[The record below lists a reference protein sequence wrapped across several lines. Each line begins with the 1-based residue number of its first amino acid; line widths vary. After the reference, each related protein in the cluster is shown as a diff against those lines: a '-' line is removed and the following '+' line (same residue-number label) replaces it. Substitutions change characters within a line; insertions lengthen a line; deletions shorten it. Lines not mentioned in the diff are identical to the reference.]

1 MHRDLK
7 LENLM
12 VDVDGY
18 LKVIDYG
25 LARVL
30 LPGQLSRSMCGT
42 PQYMAP
48 EVVKGEQ
55 YSFAAD
61 WWSVGVIMYEMITGF
76 NPFGGKDRRKIF

>member
-48 EVVKGEQ
+48 EVVKG
-55 YSFAAD
+55 D
-61 WWSVGVIMYEMITGF
+61 
-76 NPFGGKDRRKIF
+76 

>member
-1 MHRDLK
+1 
-7 LENLM
+7 M

-30 LPGQLSRSMCGT
+30 FPGQLSRSMCGT

-55 YSFAAD
+55 YGYAAD

-76 NPFGGKDRRKIF
+76 NPFSAKDRRKIF

>member
-30 LPGQLSRSMCGT
+30 HPG
-42 PQYMAP
+42 
-48 EVVKGEQ
+48 
-55 YSFAAD
+55 
-61 WWSVGVIMYEMITGF
+61 
-76 NPFGGKDRRKIF
+76 